1 MFVKHRERSR
11 AFWNVGSLGSSIF
24 NVAVSR
30 GGAVQISGERQDP
43 PPKSSG
49 SGHLFGS
56 CFGGVEMWQENVKLK
71 HQEAAWSLMVSL
83 MLYLSETKIKLV
95 YWCSDG
101 YNGYET
107 VILCNV
113 VHVCRVGPT
122 AYRVPITSSYFLS
135 HSRRRQRLHGRKH
148 TCSFW
153 MLRLRLHS
161 LSYFT
166 RGDESSAGYIFIYP
180 QVSCV
185 AQAQNSV
192 NYKDFLF
199 TLYISYKVSHPR

>member
-30 GGAVQISGERQDP
+30 GGAIQISGERQDP

-83 MLYLSETKIKLV
+83 MLYLSEKKSNLYTDVVMVI
-95 YWCSDG
+95 
-101 YNGYET
+101 T
-107 VILCNV
+107 VM
-113 VHVCRVGPT
+113 
-122 AYRVPITSSYFLS
+122 
-135 HSRRRQRLHGRKH
+135 RL
-148 TCSFW
+148 
-153 MLRLRLHS
+153 
-161 LSYFT
+161 
-166 RGDESSAGYIFIYP
+166 
-180 QVSCV
+180 
-185 AQAQNSV
+185 
-192 NYKDFLF
+192 
-199 TLYISYKVSHPR
+199 